1 VADGDAAAVGTAA
14 DVGVGLDRDDEP
26 LSVAVDVENVEAV
39 QAQEEIGAW
48 TPPVATTARTVRHV
62 ELFSSS
68 DCSVAP
74 DPEDLVVVPAATPR
88 QPAPAHPRLDPK
100 SPLSKFS
107 QHRGARQRIQF
118 LHDAN
123 D

>member
-48 TPPVATTARTVRHV
+48 TPLVATTARTVRHV

-68 DCSVAP
+68 DCLVAT

-88 QPAPAHPRLDPK
+88 RPAPAHR
-100 SPLSKFS
+100 
-107 QHRGARQRIQF
+107 A
-118 LHDAN
+118 
-123 D
+123 